1 MIIMKKKLSRRT
13 VLRGMGAC
21 VALPVLDAMTPAL
34 VAADSAKRAVRS
46 VFIYAPNGMVMA
58 DWTPAT
64 AGAGYEMTPI
74 LRNFAPY
81 RDDMMVLS
89 GLMDHNG
96 NALGDGGG
104 DHARAGASFL
114 TGIHPAKTSGKDIKA
129 GISVDQLAASA
140 IGSATRL
147 RSLELGCEDSRT
159 VGNCDSGY
167 SCAYTNS
174 LSWRGPSTPNPPETN
189 PRAVFERL
197 FGADDITLPAEIR
210 AKRLADRKSI
220 LDSVQDQV
228 RTILGNV
235 GGADRRKMDEYLTA
249 VRELEAQIQ
258 AAEKK
263 GIIELDPTFE
273 KPEGVPFEF
282 AEYVKIMLDLA
293 ATALQT
299 DSTRVI
305 TVVLGREG
313 SLRTYNEIGVSDG
326 HHPLSHHGDR
336 PEALEKM
343 GRINAYHTQIVSQ
356 FIGKLKN
363 TQDGDGSLL
372 DHSMV
377 LYGSGLSDSN
387 RHLHEN
393 LPIALFGRGNGSLKP
408 GRHLIFKEP
417 TPMTN
422 LYLTMLDQMD
432 VRTEQMGDSTGKLEH
447 LSL

>member
-1 MIIMKKKLSRRT
+1 MFITNKRLSRRT
-13 VLRGMGAC
+13 VLRGVGAC
-21 VALPVLDAMTPAL
+21 LALPVLESMSPAL
-34 VAADSAKRAVRS
+34 TAAGAGKKAVRS
-46 VFIYAPNGMVMA
+46 VFIYAPNGIVMS
-58 DWTPAT
+58 DWTPAA
-64 AGAGYEMTPI
+64 AGADYQMTPI
-74 LRNFAPY
+74 LNSFAPY
-81 RDDMMVLS
+81 RKDMLVLT
-89 GLMDHNG
+89 GMMDHNG

-104 DHARAGASFL
+104 DHARAGGSFL
-114 TGIHPAKTSGKDIKA
+114 TGIHPAKTAGKDIRV
-129 GISVDQLAASA
+129 GISVDQVAANA
-140 IGSATRL
+140 IGSATKL

-174 LSWRGPSTPNPPETN
+174 LSWKGPSTPNPPETN

-197 FGADDITLPAEIR
+197 FGADDITLPADVR

-228 RTILGNV
+228 RAMLGTV
-235 GGADRRKMDEYLTA
+235 GGADRRKLDEYLTA
-249 VRELEAQIQ
+249 VREIEMQIQ
-258 AAEKK
+258 AAERNN
-263 GIIELDPTFE
+263 IVEVTPDFE
-273 KPEGVPFEF
+273 RPDGVPFEY
-282 AEYVKIMLDLA
+282 AAYAKIMLDLA
-293 ATALQT
+293 ATAIQT

-313 SLRTYNEIGVSDG
+313 SLRTYSEIGVSDG
-326 HHPLSHHGDR
+326 HHPLSHHGNR
-336 PEALEKM
+336 PEALSKLSK
-343 GRINAYHTQIVSQ
+343 INQYHAQIVSQ
-356 FIGKLKN
+356 FIAKMQG
-363 TQDGDGSLL
+363 TPDGDGTLL

-393 LPIALFGRGNGSLKP
+393 LPILLFGRGNGSLKP
-408 GRHLIFKEP
+408 GRHIVLDAP

-432 VRTEQMGDSTGKLEH
+432 VRTERMGDSTGNLAH